1 MLLSI
6 QENNEMGKLYISYE
20 AIEEMGKDYF
30 ENKSYEDYVDL
41 AKFDIVHLDDGLWLQ
56 QDDYGDLYI
65 SYNDYDD
72 FQFYDVEELSN
83 LKNADT
89 VVKDFK

>member
-1 MLLSI
+1 M
-6 QENNEMGKLYISYE
+6 
-20 AIEEMGKDYF
+20 DYGF
-30 ENKSYEDYVDL
+30 NKMMM
-41 AKFDIVHLDDGLWLQ
+41 
-56 QDDYGDLYI
+56 GDLYI

-89 VVKDFK
+89 VLKDFK

>member
-1 MLLSI
+1 
-6 QENNEMGKLYISYE
+6 MGKLFISYE
-20 AIEEMGKDYF
+20 AIEEMGTDYF
-30 ENKSYEDYVDL
+30 KNKFYEDYVDL

-56 QDDYGDLYI
+56 QDDDGDLYI

-89 VVKDFK
+89 VLKDFK

>member
-1 MLLSI
+1 
-6 QENNEMGKLYISYE
+6 MGKLFISYE
-20 AIEEMGKDYF
+20 AIEEMGTDYF
-30 ENKSYEDYVDL
+30 KNKFYEDYVDL
-41 AKFDIVHLDDGLWLQ
+41 AKFDIVHLDDELWLQ
-56 QDDYGDLYI
+56 QDDDGNLYI

-89 VVKDFK
+89 VLKDFK

>member
-1 MLLSI
+1 
-6 QENNEMGKLYISYE
+6 MGKLFISYE

-30 ENKSYEDYVDL
+30 KNKFYEDYVDL

-56 QDDYGDLYI
+56 QDDDGNLYI

-72 FQFYDVEELSN
+72 LQFYDVEEFSN
-83 LKNADT
+83 LKNADS
-89 VVKDFK
+89 VLKDFK

>member
-1 MLLSI
+1 
-6 QENNEMGKLYISYE
+6 MGKLYISYE

-56 QDDYGDLYI
+56 QDDDGDLYI
-65 SYNDYDD
+65 SYNE
-72 FQFYDVEELSN
+72 YDVEELSN

-89 VVKDFK
+89 VLKDFK

>member
-1 MLLSI
+1 
-6 QENNEMGKLYISYE
+6 MGKLFISYE
-20 AIEEMGKDYF
+20 AIEEMGTDYF
-30 ENKSYEDYVDL
+30 KNKFYEDYVDL
-41 AKFDIVHLDDGLWLQ
+41 AKFDIVHLDDELWLQ
-56 QDDYGDLYI
+56 QDDDGDLYI

-89 VVKDFK
+89 VLKDFK

>member
-1 MLLSI
+1 
-6 QENNEMGKLYISYE
+6 MGKLFISYE
-20 AIEEMGKDYF
+20 AIEEMGTDYF
-30 ENKSYEDYVDL
+30 KNKFYEDYVDL

-83 LKNADT
+83 FENADT
-89 VVKDFK
+89 VLKDFK

>member
-1 MLLSI
+1 MLLLI
-6 QENNEMGKLYISYE
+6 QENNGMGKLYISYE
-20 AIEEMGKDYF
+20 AIEEMGTDYF
-30 ENKSYEDYVDL
+30 KNKFYEDYVDL

-56 QDDYGDLYI
+56 QDDDGDLYI

-89 VVKDFK
+89 VLKDFK

>member
-1 MLLSI
+1 MLLLI
-6 QENNEMGKLYISYE
+6 QENNGMGKLYISYE

-56 QDDYGDLYI
+56 QDDDGDLYI
-65 SYNDYDD
+65 SYNDD

-89 VVKDFK
+89 VLKDFK